1 MERSGSLKSLF
12 GPHPKHHRRSPKQL
26 ALHSTPGGR
35 VLAYCLSREMLY
47 DVAGI
52 VIVTGALL
60 VYGVLQERIVTFGF
74 GADKEVFEH
83 SIFLVLCNRLV
94 TCAMAL
100 GYLLATR
107 SGTAPGAPLRSY
119 AAVSLTN
126 VIATAC
132 QYEALRYVSF
142 AIQTLAKS
150 AKALPVMLWS
160 TLYMRKIFKV
170 TEYLHAATITV
181 GCSVFVLTGQVRSRV
196 ADAEGARG
204 ALPGGL
210 GAGLSGDAALVV
222 VGGGLMVLYLFVDGL
237 TSTWQDSMFRGY
249 PVSVCDQVLYTTS
262 FSMLLSLVGCI
273 ATHQLLPALAFL
285 QRNPEAGLWIL
296 GLSASSAVVQLVIS
310 WTIKRY
316 GAVVFATIMTTRQ
329 FFSILL
335 SCMVFMTPLTIG
347 QWAGTLMVFGAI
359 YYKAVQKCAEHQ
371 HLHVSTKEEDDPPI
385 SSSED
390 ESESHKV
397 PLLVGVGV
405 GVGEGI
411 AVRHAEEHSR
421 RITQEP
427 QV

>member
-1 MERSGSLKSLF
+1 MERNGSLKNFL
-12 GPHPKHHRRSPKQL
+12 GNHPKQRRAFKQ
-26 ALHSTPGGR
+26 AVHTSAGGR
-35 VLAYCLSREMLY
+35 VWAYCLSRDMLY
-47 DVAGI
+47 DVAGL

-60 VYGVLQERIVTFGF
+60 IYGVLQERIVTFGF
-74 GADKEVFEH
+74 GHKKEVFEH

-94 TCAMAL
+94 TCAIAV
-100 GYLLATR
+100 GYLVVSRT
-107 SGTAPGAPLRSY
+107 GTAPAAPLRSY

-170 TEYLHAATITV
+170 TEYLHATTITI
-181 GCSVFVLTGQVRSRV
+181 GCSVFVLTGHVRSRV
-196 ADAEGARG
+196 ADAEMARQAIG
-204 ALPGGL
+204 GVGL
-210 GAGLSGDAALVV
+210 GMSSDAALVV

-249 PVSVCDQVLYTTS
+249 PVNVCDQVLYTTS

-273 ATHQLLPALAFL
+273 ATHQLLPAIAFL
-285 QRNPEAGLWIL
+285 QRNPEAIWWIL
-296 GLSASSAVVQLVIS
+296 GLSAASAVVQLVIS

-347 QWAGTLMVFGAI
+347 QWAGTLLVFGAI
-359 YYKAVQKCAEHQ
+359 YYKAAQKCAEHQ
-371 HLHVSTKEEDDPPI
+371 HLHITDKEEDDPPGPA
-385 SSSED
+385 EGD
-390 ESESHKV
+390 TEQLKV
-397 PLLVGVGV
+397 PLL
-405 GVGEGI
+405 EGI
-411 AVRHAEEHSR
+411 AVRHNPDER
-421 RITQEP
+421 RHTTEP

>member
-1 MERSGSLKSLF
+1 MDRNGLHKFLLESN
-12 GPHPKHHRRSPKQL
+12 PKHRRTAKQS
-26 ALHSTPGGR
+26 AHQTAGGR
-35 VLAYCLSREMLY
+35 IWAYCSSRDMLY
-47 DVAGI
+47 DTGGI
-52 VIVTGALL
+52 IIATGALL

-74 GADKEVFEH
+74 GRDKEVFEH

-94 TCAMAL
+94 TCIMAL
-100 GYLLATR
+100 GYLLLTR
-107 SGTAPGAPLRSY
+107 TATAPAAPLRSY

-170 TEYLHAATITV
+170 TEYLHAATITI
-181 GCSVFVLTGQVRSRV
+181 GCSVFVLTGHVRSRV
-196 ADAEGARG
+196 ADAGG
-204 ALPGGL
+204 ALQAMSGVGL
-210 GAGLSGDAALVV
+210 GMSGDAALVV

-249 PVSVCDQVLYTTS
+249 PVNVCD
-262 FSMLLSLVGCI
+262 
-273 ATHQLLPALAFL
+273 QLLPALAFL
-285 QRNPEAGLWIL
+285 QRNPEAALWIL
-296 GLSASSAVVQLVIS
+296 GLSAASAVVQLVIS

-347 QWAGTLMVFGAI
+347 QWAGTLLVFGAI
-359 YYKAVQKCAEHQ
+359 YYKAAQKCAEHQ
-371 HLHVSTKEEDDPPI
+371 HLHVTTKEEDDPPSPPGGDGPETTPLKI
-385 SSSED
+385 
-390 ESESHKV
+390 
-397 PLLVGVGV
+397 PLLA
-405 GVGEGI
+405 EGI
-411 AVRHAEEHSR
+411 AARYNPDERRHASE
-421 RITQEP
+421 Q